1 MKNRDFFILGAI
13 ILAGAVAVE
22 LYSNYANP
30 YLEYTP
36 GAFTSLLTN
45 TPQRF
50 NYYKDGALIGTYTY
64 TLTSETRGSQT
75 LYTLMST
82 SNGTYEG
89 NLLNVN
95 ATHRF
100 FGAANH
106 AEYTVDSHV
115 ADVTSHL
122 ECVFLA
128 GKVGIVFTQD
138 DKSQSIS
145 VTPGTNAIIIDNND
159 PAHWELLMKSAT
171 FEPGK
176 KYKVNAILPQSGSAV
191 ALEFGVDTAHQYV
204 NIGGTSYDCVVAREP
219 NFEITLYFYQ
229 GNLIK
234 YENKADGILIVKQ
247 MS

>member
-1 MKNRDFFILGAI
+1 LKNRDLLILGAI
-13 ILAGAVAVE
+13 ILVGAVAVE
-22 LYSNYANP
+22 LYSNFANP

-36 GAFTSLLTN
+36 SAFNSLLTDATQN
-45 TPQRF
+45 F
-50 NYYKDGALIGTYTY
+50 DYYKDGAKIGTYTY
-64 TLTSETRGSQT
+64 TLTTETRSQQT
-75 LYTLMST
+75 LYTLTTT
-82 SNGTYEG
+82 SNATFEG
-89 NLLNVN
+89 NKLIVDS
-95 ATHRF
+95 THRF
-100 FGAANH
+100 LGAANH
-106 AEYTVDSHV
+106 VVYTVDSEV
-115 ADVTSHL
+115 AGVASHL

-128 GKVGIVFTQD
+128 GKVGIVYTSG
-138 DKSQSIS
+138 DKSQSVSI
-145 VTPGTNAIIIDNND
+145 TPGANAIIIDNND
-159 PAHWELLMKSAT
+159 PAHWELLMKSTT

-176 KYKVNAILPQSGSAV
+176 KYKVNAILPQSCSAV